1 MCNISKSGSPPVSH
15 KSLLKDVKNFRL
27 HNDNEKHIREL
38 NFEIAANSDFC
49 RGSRESTVESS
60 VPPDSEAESAVP
72 PKAKRPRAKKAHA
85 LEVAKQAN
93 GTVLIDT
100 VVIG

>member
-27 HNDNEKHIREL
+27 HHDNEEL
-38 NFEIAANSDFC
+38 NFEFAANFC

-85 LEVAKQAN
+85 LEVAKQGN

>member
-27 HNDNEKHIREL
+27 HHDNEKHIREL
-38 NFEIAANSDFC
+38 NFEFAANFC

-60 VPPDSEAESAVP
+60 VPPDSESGAETAAP

-85 LEVAKQAN
+85 LEVAKQGN